1 MDLRPEFSNDL
12 NRCNIFDGNRYLCSA
27 EYSGLREGFIL
38 SRIGSYLEYDDIIN
52 VASSVKAL
60 NMIRPT
66 MLEKLNK

>member
-1 MDLRPEFSNDL
+1 MDLRPEFYNDM
-12 NRCNIFDGNRYLCSA
+12 NMCDIFDGNRYLCSI
-27 EYSGLREGFIL
+27 EYSDLREGFIL